1 MADHRPPV
9 SAALL
14 RATDFG
20 ALDPASAYGLQSSLL
35 FQIEHVRLGP
45 LTYEQGGRR
54 QVGVPPPVPGAAR
67 GQARKNG
74 AGKEDLRADPSW
86 ARTAD
91 GREWEEDFLRRLG
104 ACLLRPNA
112 PSPDLDLDLG
122 AKADAVD
129 AALRPQVW
137 VSDLPRLRL
146 VVLMGWILSRE
157 EKEHE
162 QIYTIDDGTG
172 IVSVSCPRPPP
183 SAAGGPSTSLGFSSS
198 ERKPFLSTTVA
209 PPRDLQRYAAQLHAA
224 QKFGAL
230 EARAERTESDRAVL
244 PVGRVV
250 RVVGRVE
257 EPVYTW
263 QTERTVVASRVE
275 LVDDLNC
282 FSQYMLRVARAH
294 EEVYARAFDV
304 RARVEAIERGERD
317 RKAREWEEGSSVASS
332 APSSPVKFT
341 RERIRPPAPAKLPAE
356 MITMSRFMLYI
367 KMHLER
373 RYLKRISGAVR
384 PPASPSPSA
393 RGISSMPDAAAAAEE
408 EEVSLPFKLPQLR
421 ANDNLHLFATRVA
434 QETAREK
441 ERKRLARA
449 NRSRVQGS
457 LAVMAEAVAGAKGG
471 TAALRSRAWVR
482 GGNPYLRGSD
492 PPTMAPS
499 SGRMRETAAERRER
513 KRREGLAAFEE
524 AGPLFDEELKVEV
537 GKVWR
542 TAIRS
547 MRAEGTIVEA
557 EEAEAEVEVA
567 GNDGRKSDAPVSQR
581 AALWARTSR
590 QAAADEDDLPD
601 LPRYARAEPAPASS
615 PPAQVRTPTK
625 RKVSAPV
632 DKSLHACPWGDVR
645 LGSSS
650 DEEEL
655 KVDRSSA
662 GPTPRAGM
670 RQGDW
675 SSPQQGSA
683 LACPWG
689 EVKLESQDDEVRCPL
704 SADVKTPLAARTN
717 SRVSPFITPKQPY
730 SPSDFELPPSAQAP
744 SSPFRRPPGRSPSSA
759 SDASFLTTG
768 SLADADDDEHPQR
781 FQLVTASSL
790 GPLVLTIVQNVYA
803 TNIHASS
810 VSAEDVRARM
820 YRDARWEA
828 VARCGVQVDEALDLL
843 CLDGSVHRHGEGY
856 RPAERWANQ

>member
-1 MADHRPPV
+1 
-9 SAALL
+9 
-14 RATDFG
+14 
-20 ALDPASAYGLQSSLL
+20 
-35 FQIEHVRLGP
+35 
-45 LTYEQGGRR
+45 
-54 QVGVPPPVPGAAR
+54 
-67 GQARKNG
+67 
-74 AGKEDLRADPSW
+74 
-86 ARTAD
+86 
-91 GREWEEDFLRRLG
+91 
-104 ACLLRPNA
+104 
-112 PSPDLDLDLG
+112 
-122 AKADAVD
+122 
-129 AALRPQVW
+129 
-137 VSDLPRLRL
+137 
-146 VVLMGWILSRE
+146 
-157 EKEHE
+157 
-162 QIYTIDDGTG
+162 
-172 IVSVSCPRPPP
+172 
-183 SAAGGPSTSLGFSSS
+183 
-198 ERKPFLSTTVA
+198 
-209 PPRDLQRYAAQLHAA
+209 
-224 QKFGAL
+224 
-230 EARAERTESDRAVL
+230 
-244 PVGRVV
+244 
-250 RVVGRVE
+250 
-257 EPVYTW
+257 
-263 QTERTVVASRVE
+263 
-275 LVDDLNC
+275 
-282 FSQYMLRVARAH
+282 
-294 EEVYARAFDV
+294 
-304 RARVEAIERGERD
+304 
-317 RKAREWEEGSSVASS
+317 
-332 APSSPVKFT
+332 
-341 RERIRPPAPAKLPAE
+341 
-356 MITMSRFMLYI
+356 MSRFMLYI

-373 RYLKRISGAVR
+373 RYLKQISGAVR

-393 RGISSMPDAAAAAEE
+393 RRISSMPDAAAAE
-408 EEVSLPFKLPQLR
+408 EEVSLPFTLPQLR
-421 ANDNLHLFATRVA
+421 ANDSLHLFATRVA

-457 LAVMAEAVAGAKGG
+457 LAVTAEAVAGAKGD

-482 GGNPYLRGSD
+482 GRNPYLRGSD
-492 PPTMAPS
+492 PPTVAPS

-557 EEAEAEVEVA
+557 EEAEVEVA
-567 GNDGRKSDAPVSQR
+567 GNDGRKSDAPVSPR

-590 QAAADEDDLPD
+590 QAAADDLPDLPD
-601 LPRYARAEPAPASS
+601 LPRYAQAGPPPASS
-615 PPAQVRTPTK
+615 PPTQVRTPTK

-632 DKSLHACPWGDVR
+632 DKSPHACPWGDVR

-655 KVDRSSA
+655 KVEVASA
-662 GPTPRAGM
+662 GPTPRAGL

-689 EVKLESQDDEVRCPL
+689 EVKLESQDDEVRSPL

-717 SRVSPFITPKQPY
+717 SWVSPLITPKQSY
-730 SPSDFELPPSAQAP
+730 SPDEYELPPSAQAP

-768 SLADADDDEHPQR
+768 SLADADDEEHPQR

-803 TNIHASS
+803 TNVRASS

-856 RPAERWANQ
+856 RPAARWANQ